1 VLWEDTLFFETSF
14 LKAGKNRK
22 QRRGTEVIVYTE
34 GFLFQLANPGNRD
47 SACGRL
53 NCHTIEILLP
63 ALHI

>member
-34 GFLFQLANPGNRD
+34 GFLFQLAK
-47 SACGRL
+47 L
-53 NCHTIEILLP
+53 TLET
-63 ALHI
+63 